1 MSLVRD
7 LQHVTVYRDPEGKW
21 NGAFPEIVRLSAL
34 APPSGPGG
42 NGNPSTSRRAEALK
56 AEGSGQAL
64 AVAFRYEYR
73 NGGQM
78 TLRGDVRRKEND
90 RG

>member
-42 NGNPSTSRRAEALK
+42 NGNPSTTW
-56 AEGSGQAL
+56 
-64 AVAFRYEYR
+64 RYEYR